1 MNGWHK
7 VPLERVAKIDY
18 GTRVTRKKD
27 VGSTYP
33 VYGGGG
39 ATFLVDDW
47 NREDCLIVS
56 RFAMSEE
63 CVRYVPGRFFL
74 NDSGLTVSTR
84 DEKVLSQR
92 FLDAVLISQSQ
103 SIYGLGRGT
112 AQRNLNVKAF
122 REFLIP
128 LPSLRTQSRVVA
140 HVDEIFDE
148 VGRLSSNLIGK
159 EEHLQKLW
167 ASLLAEHLES
177 NLRGCQQGLS
187 RVGDIATIVR
197 RPAKIS
203 DLGRY
208 ELWSLPS
215 FERGEPERVLGS
227 QIKSGKFALKPGD
240 VLLGKINPRIN
251 RVWVVAASSGYGTQV
266 GSTEWIVLEPDEGQV
281 DKDYL
286 AYSLRSREFRV
297 AFTSSVT
304 GATGSHTRG
313 KPQAVLDYLV
323 CLPPVDEQRRIVDAL
338 RHFEAELSR
347 VKEQISAQRSSLV
360 EFQASALDEVLAGM
374 A

>member
-1 MNGWHK
+1 MSKGSTQ

-122 REFLIP
+122 REFPIP
-128 LPSLRTQSRVVA
+128 LPSLGTQSRVVEQ
-140 HVDEIFDE
+140 VDEIYD
-148 VGRLSSNLIGK
+148 
-159 EEHLQKLW
+159 
-167 ASLLAEHLES
+167 
-177 NLRGCQQGLS
+177 
-187 RVGDIATIVR
+187 
-197 RPAKIS
+197 
-203 DLGRY
+203 
-208 ELWSLPS
+208 
-215 FERGEPERVLGS
+215 
-227 QIKSGKFALKPGD
+227 
-240 VLLGKINPRIN
+240 
-251 RVWVVAASSGYGTQV
+251 QV
-266 GSTEWIVLEPDEGQV
+266 GSL
-281 DKDYL
+281 
-286 AYSLRSREFRV
+286 
-297 AFTSSVT
+297 TSNIN
-304 GATGSHTRG
+304 AQ
-313 KPQAVLDYLV
+313 K
-323 CLPPVDEQRRIVDAL
+323 
-338 RHFEAELSR
+338 AELAAF
-347 VKEQISAQRSSLV
+347 QSA
-360 EFQASALDEVLAGM
+360 ALSEALSGGS
-374 A
+374 